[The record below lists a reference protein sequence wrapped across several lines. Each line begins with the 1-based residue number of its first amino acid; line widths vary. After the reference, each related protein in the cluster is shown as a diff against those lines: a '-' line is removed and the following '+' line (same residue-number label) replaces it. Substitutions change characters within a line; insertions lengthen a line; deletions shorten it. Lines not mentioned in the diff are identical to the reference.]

1 MQGYLCSLSLLYL
14 ACLCLSFVVGVF
26 MYLNLKKK
34 RDGNYD
40 YRGGVYGHVQAEFSS
55 IERAAPL
62 LSSGPSLALLRGPLL
77 TRGQIKRKQE
87 ERHTSELSPGYNPTT
102 RPHKEASG
110 DRHSP

>member
-1 MQGYLCSLSLLYL
+1 
-14 ACLCLSFVVGVF
+14 

-77 TRGQIKRKQE
+77 ITRS
-87 ERHTSELSPGYNPTT
+87 H
-102 RPHKEASG
+102 
-110 DRHSP
+110 